1 MKEALHRRRAPITGF
16 GITLL
21 GVLALT
27 IFMYFNFTTVVVS
40 GNSME
45 PNYSDKQRVL
55 VSKAYWLVGG
65 IGRRDVIVLRN
76 ANGETVIKRVLGMP
90 GDTIDFFNV
99 PDDWS
104 LASGEYKVPP
114 DTYYV
119 VGDNRD
125 VSEDSRKFGPV
136 PREKVLGKVIAQR

>member
-1 MKEALHRRRAPITGF
+1 MTKLASKRRPITGF

-21 GVLALT
+21 VVLGITL
-27 IFMYFNFTTVVVS
+27 FMYFNFTTVIVS

-45 PNYSDKQRVL
+45 PMYTDKERVL

-65 IGRRDVIVLRN
+65 IRRKDVVVLRGS
-76 ANGETVIKRVLGMP
+76 NGETVIKRVIGLP

-99 PDDWS
+99 PEDWK
-104 LASGEYKVPP
+104 LQNGEYVVPP
-114 DTYYV
+114 NAYYV
-119 VGDNRD
+119 LGDNRE

-136 PREKVLGKVIAQR
+136 PEKQIVGKVLAQR